1 MPDMFKFF
9 KESVIPKLKEKRN
22 YENPM
27 QIPKLSKIIISTGI
41 GTAFD
46 KDAFAEAKKNIT
58 AITGQAALITKS
70 KKDISNFKLRKGQP
84 VGIMVTLRNER
95 MYEFLD
101 RLVHNVLPQVR
112 DFRGISP
119 KGFDGKGNYSFGMND
134 ISVFT
139 EIDLDKLKR
148 PMGINICMVTTAKSN
163 EEAKELLTL
172 LEMPFA
178 KEGSK

>member
-1 MPDMFKFF
+1 MPDMFKFY
-9 KESVIPKLKEKRN
+9 KESVVPKLQAKRN
-22 YENPM
+22 YSNPM
-27 QIPKLSKIIISTGI
+27 EMPKLSKIIISTGI
-41 GTAFD
+41 STAFD

-58 AITGQAALITKS
+58 AITGQAAVITKS
-70 KKDISNFKLRKGQP
+70 KKDVSNFKLRKGQA
-84 VGIMVTLRNER
+84 VGVMVTLRNTR

-112 DFRGISP
+112 DFRGINP
-119 KGFDGKGNYSFGMND
+119 KGFDGKGNYNFGMND

-148 PMGINICMVTTAKSN
+148 PMGINICMVTTAKNN
-163 EEAKELLTL
+163 EEAKDLLTM